1 MSASRQKKLR
11 QEQGAAANET
21 KRRAVSKEEKSAK
34 RLKVWSV
41 VFYVIIGLMIVGV
54 ICAAVLNSGLLHRT
68 LTAVTVGNHKLT
80 PAELNYYYM
89 DAIQGNYI
97 SYMVDN
103 TKPLDKQAY
112 TGSDATDGM
121 TWADYVLDIAV
132 QTARNTYA
140 IYDEAIAN
148 GYTLPQEEQ
157 EELDTA
163 INNMDA
169 YASIYGFSSA
179 SALLRANYGVGCN
192 VSTYRH
198 YLEVQSL
205 AQSYYNKYVD
215 DLTYTQEEIDAEAAE
230 NPTDYTSYTFR
241 YHLVKTADYYE
252 TDAEEHTDEE
262 TEAAKAAAKEV
273 ADKLAADTK
282 GNEELFKSSV
292 AALTA
297 PEPTETTDPA
307 EPEETTAPDEDVSI
321 GTDDGGE
328 AEPAEEAPD
337 TTLNENVL
345 KSRIPTDLQEWITD
359 AGRTAGETTT
369 VETSTGYYV
378 AMYLSSD
385 DNAEKPTVN
394 VRHILIS
401 TSDDV
406 TAEAAKAKI
415 EEIKAQYEEDPTEDH
430 FAELA
435 NENSSDTGS
444 NTKGGLYENVAPGQ
458 MVEEFNDWCFEA
470 GRKTGDVG
478 IVETTYGCHLIYFV
492 GEGEYSYRDY
502 MVVNKLKEADT
513 EAWYTAATEALTT
526 DNKLAIGL
534 VNTGVTVKAPST
546 GSGN

>member
-11 QEQGAAANET
+11 QEQGTAANET

-41 VFYVIIGLMIVGV
+41 VFYIIIGLMIVGV
-54 ICAAVLNSGLLHRT
+54 ICAAVINSGLLHRT
-68 LTAVTVGNHKLT
+68 LTAVTVGDHKLT
-80 PAELNYYYM
+80 PAEMNYYYM

-112 TGSDATDGM
+112 TGSDATEGM

-132 QTARNTYA
+132 KTARNTYA
-140 IYDEAIAN
+140 VYDEAIAN
-148 GYTLPQEEQ
+148 GYTLSEEEQ
-157 EELDTA
+157 AQLDTA

-198 YLEVQSL
+198 YLEVQQV
-205 AQSYYNKYVD
+205 AQSYYNKYVE

-230 NPTDYTSYTFR
+230 NPTDYTSYTYR

-273 ADKLAADTK
+273 ADKLAADAK

-297 PEPTETTDPA
+297 PEATEPTE
-307 EPEETTAPDEDVSI
+307 PDEDVAI
-321 GTDDGGE
+321 GADNGGE
-328 AEPAEEAPD
+328 AEPVEEEAD
-337 TTLNENVL
+337 TTLNEGIL
-345 KSRIPTDLQEWITD
+345 KSRIPTDLQEWVTD
-359 AGRTAGETTT
+359 ASRTAGETTT

-435 NENSSDTGS
+435 NDNSSDTGS
-444 NTKGGLYENVAPGQ
+444 NTNGGLYENVYPGQ
-458 MVEEFNDWCFEA
+458 MVAEFNDWCFAE
-470 GRKTGDVG
+470 GRKTGDLG

-502 MVVNKLKEADT
+502 LVVNKLKAADA

-526 DNKLAIGL
+526 DTKLGKCL

-546 GSGN
+546 GN